1 LALSGRVRRRAAS
14 AVAIGALLAV
24 LLTPVPAMAAV
35 TLTPIATG
43 LSQPVL
49 VTNAGDGSGRLFV
62 VEQGGIIRV
71 IKNGTLLPRP
81 FLDISSVV
89 SKGGERGLLG
99 LAFHPS
105 YETNGKFYVDFTRAD
120 GDTAINEYHVS
131 ADPDVADRGSGR
143 RIITIQQPYAN
154 HNGGMIAFGPDRYLY
169 IGMGDG
175 GSGGDP
181 GNRAQN
187 RDSLLGKIL
196 RIDINGMSSGRGYR
210 IPSSNPYV
218 GRAGRD
224 EIWSSGLRNPWRF
237 SFDRLNG
244 TIWIG
249 DVGQGRYEEIDR
261 STKAHSYGRGLN
273 YGWRVLEGKHCYK
286 PSSGCSQTGK
296 TKPVVEYSHAA
307 GACAVTGGYAYRGTA
322 STRLVGQ
329 YVFGDFCNGR
339 IWTVKQSVSPPTASL
354 LIDTGLLVSS
364 FGEDE
369 QGELYVVDLNGT
381 VYRLTA
387 T

>member
-1 LALSGRVRRRAAS
+1 
-14 AVAIGALLAV
+14 
-24 LLTPVPAMAAV
+24 
-35 TLTPIATG
+35 
-43 LSQPVL
+43 
-49 VTNAGDGSGRLFV
+49 
-62 VEQGGIIRV
+62 
-71 IKNGTLLPRP
+71 
-81 FLDISSVV
+81 V

-131 ADPDVADRGSGR
+131 SGDPDVADRGSGR

-154 HNGGMIAFGPDRYLY
+154 HNGGGLAFGPDKYLY

-187 RDSLLGKIL
+187 LDSLLGKIL
-196 RIDINGMSSGRGYR
+196 RIDINGTSAGRGYR
-210 IPSSNPYV
+210 IPKGNPYV

-224 EIWSSGLRNPWRF
+224 EIWSRGLRNPWRF
-237 SFDRLNG
+237 SFDRFSG
-244 TIWIG
+244 TLWIG

-261 STKAHSYGRGLN
+261 ATGASTYGRGWN
-273 YGWRVLEGKHCYK
+273 YGWRVLEGKHCYR
-286 PSSGCSQTGK
+286 PSTGCSKTGK
-296 TKPVVEYSHAA
+296 KGPVIEYSHAA
-307 GACAVTGGYAYRGTA
+307 GACAVTGGYAYHGTA
-322 STRLVGQ
+322 SPRLVGR

-339 IWTVKQSVSPPTASL
+339 IYTVRQSVSPPTASL
-354 LIDTGLLVSS
+354 LVDTNLLISS

-369 QGELYVVDLNGT
+369 AGEIYVVDLNGS
-381 VYRLTA
+381 VYRLDA